1 MISIATGQAI
11 DPAVSGSGL
20 LALDVIF
27 GPEGP
32 VALPGGTCGNVL
44 LTLGEMG
51 HITMPL
57 AHLGHDQP
65 GQMINDEFRRV
76 GAILEGLHHD
86 SSISTPII
94 LQYWH
99 RDPKDGEDHYFSFRS
114 PTTNKRFPAYRT
126 ISNTLVEEIA
136 PRLSKIAI
144 FFFDRISHP
153 ILRAAK
159 LAKHGGATIIFEPSS
174 IDDPI
179 LFQQAMETCH
189 ILKFSE
195 KRLGHEMESMLR
207 STSKPELIIKT
218 KGCHGIE
225 VIMRGRS
232 GCEHVSMPAPV
243 APRLIDSCG
252 SGDAVTAILIHLL
265 LTQHDRSSRA
275 ILDYLAYGQEIAAI
289 NCGFLGARGAFLSLG
304 WSSLVSNVTDRR
316 KVPKRMIKRTSPF
329 AGLEKGQSGTLF
341 LS

>member
-1 MISIATGQAI
+1 MISISTEQAM

-27 GPEGP
+27 GPKGP
-32 VALPGGTCGNVL
+32 VALPGGTCANIL

-76 GAILEGLHHD
+76 GAILKGLHHD
-86 SSISTPII
+86 PLTSTPII
-94 LQYWH
+94 LQHWH
-99 RDPKDGEDHYFSFRS
+99 SDPKDGEEHYFSFHS
-114 PTTNKRFPAYRT
+114 PTTKKRFPAYQT
-126 ISNTLVEEIA
+126 ISNILVEEMA

-153 ILRAAK
+153 ILRAAR
-159 LAKHGGATIIFEPSS
+159 LAKHGGAIIIFEPSS

-189 ILKFSE
+189 IIKFSE
-195 KRLGHEMESMLR
+195 KRLGYEMESLLL
-207 STSKPELIIKT
+207 SITKPDLIIKT
-218 KGCHGIE
+218 KGRNGIE
-225 VIMRGRS
+225 VTMRGRF
-232 GCEHVSMPAPV
+232 GCERIAMRAPD

-252 SGDAVTAILIHLL
+252 SGDTVTAILIHLL
-265 LTQHDRSSRA
+265 LTQHDDSPHA
-275 ILDYLAYGQEIAAI
+275 ILEYLAYGQEVAAI

-304 WSSLVSNVTDRR
+304 WSSLASNITDHRNVLR
-316 KVPKRMIKRTSPF
+316 KMINHTNPF
-329 AGLEKGQSGTLF
+329 AGLEKGQPGTLF